1 MNKTHLEHTVIALA
15 IQLCLWPLVGLW
27 AGGIAA
33 VALLLGREIAQ
44 HEYKEALSKGW
55 VYGQPMNISWY
66 AGVTKH
72 WSLDSVLDVVIP
84 ALVCAALAAV
94 L

>member
-1 MNKTHLEHTVIALA
+1 MNRTHFEHTAIALA
-15 IQLCLWPLVGLW
+15 IQLCLWPIVGLL
-27 AGGIAA
+27 AGGA
-33 VALLLGREIAQ
+33 VAIALLLGREVAQ

-55 VYGQPMNISWY
+55 VYGQPMNIPWY

-72 WSLDSVLDVVIP
+72 WSMDSILDVAIP
-84 ALVCAALAAV
+84 ALVCAALAAD